1 MIPQYMK
8 SCTYYISLILLVCLG
23 MVSCTEQNIGE
34 MDQNQY
40 IELTV
45 SCVNLN
51 ATRADG
57 STLPGENAYN
67 ENRIETLHYFLYKNE
82 ETNKNAVMQG
92 FIDDIDDN
100 DGSYTLQIPMI
111 EGELNNLV
119 FPMPYEECEV
129 YLIANLPTN
138 ANGGYDIPQKTD
150 LESLKAMTISTVFQE
165 ANPKSGEEFTE
176 QSSFVMDG
184 LGKARIVKRSET
196 IAATG
201 DIQLGRLAAKFTVRI
216 SVDDTFTDT
225 NGKKYTPVVDEMRVH
240 LVKASNNTTLEGAL
254 GVANFDYKARG
265 RKGSQTVEKKVI
277 DETTQQ
283 KKEVNRVMYVFEP
296 FYSYPL
302 SWEYKDENAL
312 VLHVMLPW
320 KEEGKDNWER
330 CNYKVFPSTLQ
341 LDRNNWYNIDLH
353 IGVLG
358 SFDNEEKYW
367 PEITGDYKVLNWNN
381 GTTNWGIGLSIDTD
395 ILGAR
400 YLVVEQNE
408 YIVNNKNTFEIPF
421 ISSHECTIE
430 GWEVK
435 HSEYKSG
442 EWVETQITSLPVDC
456 LTLEDNKKIKLN
468 HTLNNDFLSTTDN
481 NYDCTPYVFT
491 INLRHED
498 PNYSS
503 RFKETITIIQKPA
516 ICITA
521 ERNSDVPERQPNEK
535 YTNGPNSG
543 YQFVNGH
550 KAVHNPSNRGHSD
563 KVKIDGKEHTFP
575 CYGGAMG
582 LTGGTTDPYMYV
594 IEVSVLPEGS
604 DFILGD
610 PRSEIPA
617 TNENRQGLDFDSF
630 RLNAPGIEGATA
642 RSLTNYYYTKGD
654 ESVENMIAPKIRF
667 ASSHSSVQ
675 EVTNFPYD
683 KAYHRVATYQEDGYL
698 AGRWRFPTWAE
709 MKFVAKLCSDGKM
722 GQLWS
727 DQVRYWCA
735 NGLVT
740 ATISNGKTTVTLDRN
755 TDATANMRSVRPIYD
770 DWYWEHSDCFRLDES
785 KRGTFTWGDEVE

>member
-138 ANGGYDIPQKTD
+138 ADGGYDIPQKTD

-165 ANPKSGEEFTE
+165 ANPEPGKEFTE

-184 LGKARIVKRSET
+184 LGKAKIVRRT
-196 IAATG
+196 DITAAKG
-201 DIQLGRLAAKFTVRI
+201 EIQLDRLAAKMTVRI
-216 SVDDTFTDT
+216 SVDETFTDT
-225 NGKKYTPVVDEMRVH
+225 NGKTYTSDIQGMQVH
-240 LVKASNNTTLEGAL
+240 LVKASNNTTLKGAL

-265 RKGSQTVEKKVI
+265 KKGSQTVEKKVI

-283 KKEVNRVMYVFEP
+283 ETVVTKEMCVFEP

-302 SWEYKDENAL
+302 SWEYKDNDAL
-312 VLHVMLPW
+312 VLHITVPW
-320 KEEGKDNWER
+320 KEDGKER
-330 CNYKVFPSTLQ
+330 YETCHYKVFPSTLQ

-367 PEITGDYKVLNWNN
+367 PEITDVYYKVLNWNN
-381 GTTNWGIGLSIDTD
+381 GTTDWGIGLEIDTD

-408 YIVNNKNTFEIPF
+408 YVVNNKNTFEIPF
-421 ISSHECTIE
+421 ISSHACEIE
-430 GWEVK
+430 WSVQRYNFYEK
-435 HSEYKSG
+435 NNNNYIP
-442 EWVETQITSLPVDC
+442 QL
-456 LTLEDNKKIKLN
+456 LTLSQNSTNSNWLTLDATTNTIKLN
-468 HTLNNDFLSTTDN
+468 HELINFNDNSSNTDYDYATYIYTVTLRHKDEDKFSEVITIYQRPALIIE
-481 NYDCTPYVFT
+481 PYV
-491 INLRHED
+491 
-498 PNYSS
+498 
-503 RFKETITIIQKPA
+503 
-516 ICITA
+516 
-521 ERNSDVPERQPNEK
+521 
-535 YTNGPNSG
+535 NSG
-543 YQFVNGH
+543 FKNNMENDYGYYFVNGCYKNFNNTENINK
-550 KAVHNPSNRGHSD
+550 KAYN
-563 KVKIDGKEHTFP
+563 
-575 CYGGAMG
+575 YGGASG
-582 LTGGTTDPYMYV
+582 PQSYHTKNPSMYV
-594 IEVSVLPEGS
+594 VETTVLPADS
-604 DFILGD
+604 KYILGD
-610 PRSEIPA
+610 PRDFNFSFTDDDMKEFVNAYPIG
-617 TNENRQGLDFDSF
+617 NYFQGNTPQEERTLSK
-630 RLNAPGIEGATA
+630 
-642 RSLTNYYYTKGD
+642 TNYRPTLSD
-654 ESVENMIAPKIRF
+654 ASAENMISPKFRI
-667 ASSHSSVQ
+667 ASSYGVC
-675 EVTNFPYD
+675 VDNITYAD
-683 KAYHRVATYQEDGYL
+683 ARKRCATYQEDGYP
-698 AGRWRFPTWAE
+698 AGRWRIPTKAE
-709 MKFVAKLCSDGKM
+709 VLFMIRLSKDEKIT
-722 GQLWS
+722 QLFNTT
-727 DQVRYWCA
+727 YWCA
-735 NGLVT
+735 NGTVNQQGVFTSITNINTNTNTT
-740 ATISNGKTTVTLDRN
+740 AV
-755 TDATANMRSVRPIYD
+755 VRPVYD
-770 DWYWEHSDCFRLDES
+770 EWYWEKSDYPRLT
-785 KRGTFTWGDEVE
+785 GTNKEVFVWGDEVE